1 VFEDFEGV
9 RYLLYAGAGES
20 AIGIARLDG
29 EFNRST
35 QHFIITLKGRV

>member
-20 AIGIARLDG
+20 AIGIARLDT
-29 EFNRST
+29 FQSV
-35 QHFIITLKGRV
+35 I